1 MKTDKFLMT
10 LRLIDGDYPDYR
22 KVLPAEGEKIV
33 KTNRIKLLQALRRVA
48 VLTAE
53 RNKGINLLVRPNKIE
68 VTASHPD
75 LGTAKDSVEAD
86 YDSDELLVIVNVA
99 YLIEALG
106 VIDSDTVTLQ
116 FLQEGAPILIRPE
129 PSKEYFNLVMPMR
142 K

>member
-1 MKTDKFLMT
+1 M
-10 LRLIDGDYPDYR
+10 
-22 KVLPAEGEKIV
+22 
-33 KTNRIKLLQALRRVA
+33 
-48 VLTAE
+48 
-53 RNKGINLLVRPNKIE
+53 RPNKIE

-129 PSKEYFNLVMPMR
+129 PSKTYFNLVMPMR